1 MRLLFVTQYF
11 TPEPITKIRF
21 LARALAARGHK
32 VTVLTSLPCW
42 PLGKIHPEYKGV
54 YYKTEQM
61 DGFEVIRVP
70 QIPDHSSSAIRR
82 IIYYFSF
89 PFFAAVRIPLM
100 VPRRYDAAYF
110 YGAAIPVLGLAPLV
124 RTFLGA
130 KCVFDIVDLW
140 PESVEATGMLRS
152 PKLLKMVSA
161 LSTFLYTRADFIT
174 TATHG
179 FKQRLEE
186 RGVRPEKMRAAN
198 CISNLEESHPAP
210 VYTTDAEAFV
220 VAYTGGI
227 GPPQE
232 LMVLI
237 EAARVLRESSN
248 LKFRFVIAGSGLD
261 LPRLVERAR
270 ELKLD
275 NIEFLGQLP
284 PEQMGSIYD
293 SAEALLVHLKPDCL
307 STVSIPSKTY
317 FYMAAGKPII
327 MGVDGEAGE
336 FVEEIGCGFKCKAGD
351 AHALAD
357 SILKLAKMPV
367 EERKQIGLRGR
378 KAFDERFSSAS
389 QIELWENIFREISA
403 R

>member
-11 TPEPITKIRF
+11 TPEPITKVRF

-54 YYKTEQM
+54 YFKTEQM

-70 QIPDHSSSAIRR
+70 QIPDHSSSAARR
-82 IIYYFSF
+82 ILYYFSF
-89 PFFAAVRIPLM
+89 PFFAAMRIPLM
-100 VPRRYDAAYF
+100 LPRRYDAAYF
-110 YGAAIPVLGLAPLV
+110 YGAAIPALGLAPFV

-152 PKLLKMVSA
+152 PKLMKMVSA
-161 LSTFLYTRADFIT
+161 LSLYLYKRADYIT
-174 TATHG
+174 TATRG
-179 FKQRLEE
+179 FKRRLEE
-186 RGVRPEKMRAAN
+186 RGVSPDKIRAAN
-198 CISNLEESHPAP
+198 CIANLEESHPAP
-210 VYTTDAEAFV
+210 VYPSTAGEFV

-232 LMVLI
+232 LTVLI
-237 EAARVLRESSN
+237 EAAHILKTTSD
-248 LKFRFVIAGSGLD
+248 LKFKFVVAGSGID
-261 LPRLVERAR
+261 LPKLVERAR

-284 PEQMGSIYD
+284 PEQMTPIYNAAD
-293 SAEALLVHLKPDCL
+293 ALLVHLKPDCL

-317 FYMAAGKPII
+317 FYMAAGKPIL

-336 FVEEIGCGFKCKAGD
+336 FVEAIGCGIKCKAGD
-351 AHALAD
+351 AQALAAA
-357 SILKLAKMPV
+357 ILKLAQLPLD
-367 EERKQIGLRGR
+367 ERKKIGQLGR
-378 KAFDERFSSAS
+378 SAFDERFCSES
-389 QIELWENIFREISA
+389 QITLWEEIFRCL
-403 R
+403 